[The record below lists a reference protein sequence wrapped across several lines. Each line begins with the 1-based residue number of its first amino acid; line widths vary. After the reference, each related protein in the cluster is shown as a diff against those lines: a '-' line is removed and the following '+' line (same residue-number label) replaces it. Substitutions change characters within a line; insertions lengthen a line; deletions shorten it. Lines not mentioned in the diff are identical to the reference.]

1 MKMKDIIE
9 DENTSIHL
17 KHVKLLENPEE
28 IV

>member
-9 DENTSIHL
+9 GENTSIHL
-17 KHVKLLENPEE
+17 KHVKLLENLEE